1 MTEQEQKV
9 ALQKT
14 IQSFKYYMKNA
25 DHEEPATLNLIIDD
39 ELNDIE
45 IEFIVDLVNDYESFE
60 VFDFDGEEVFLTTD
74 QLDEMINDLENHL
87 ESF

>member
-1 MTEQEQKV
+1 MTTQEQKI

-39 ELNDIE
+39 ELNDNE
-45 IEFIVDLVNDYESFE
+45 IEFIEDLVHDYESFE
-60 VFDFDGEEVFLTTD
+60 VFNNDGEELILSID
-74 QLDEMINDLENHL
+74 ELDSMLKDLEKHL
-87 ESF
+87 ESI